1 MTRKGATRSDGCFIK
16 IIPADT
22 LRGSQGE
29 GLKVPP
35 GVGGLGRLCS
45 SPGGETKD
53 QGLDQGEGRED
64 GEKQVGLKSVHAE
77 VGLSALASCMEMR
90 DNGWGQFGRV
100 ACDSVSLSSG
110 QHQGLCGT
118 PGSRWDP
125 LLFSCSSGSL
135 PPLAAALS
143 TTTDWRKL
151 SLALNPG

>member
-1 MTRKGATRSDGCFIK
+1 MTRRGVTRSDVCFIK

-22 LRGSQGE
+22 LWGSQGD

-53 QGLDQGEGRED
+53 QGLDQGEGYED
-64 GEKQVGLKSVHAE
+64 GEKQVSLKSVHAE
-77 VGLSALASCMEMR
+77 LGLNALAGYMEMG
-90 DNGWGQFGRV
+90 DNGWGLFGSV
-100 ACDSVSLSSG
+100 VCDLVSLSPG
-110 QHQGLCGT
+110 QHQGSCGT
-118 PGSRWDP
+118 PGSLWDR

-143 TTTDWRKL
+143 MTMDWRKL